1 MSNLPKELMNC
12 KTLQEMLFLARNRHN
27 GLAIV
32 CEGREITYHEF
43 DQITDQ
49 MAVYLADKGLG
60 PAKTIV
66 VSMNRSEKFLI
77 AMYAVI
83 KSGATFVPVQ
93 VNQPK
98 ARKDVIYDQLNV
110 AFTIDDEIYNEII
123 KDLSKTRYSG
133 DVKEAV
139 SFARQED
146 DAIILYTSGSTGIP
160 KGVCHLQSSVSY
172 IATVYP
178 KRLSEAGILSNNIST
193 IIAKTTSTFVS
204 AYMFEYFSAI
214 LCGIKLVLLNESEQ
228 NDCLAIANCLNQNEE
243 CSIFLTP
250 SQIGSYLREAV
261 FRDSLKN
268 ISVLFVAGEPLKE
281 NVRYQILENV
291 PVKTQIFNVYGA
303 TETAYISCSDI
314 RKNEIDRNVV
324 APYVKVKI
332 VNDSGDALAPME
344 LGQIVVN
351 SRSVLDRY
359 TSTDVKWI
367 YLDGDRYYP
376 TGDSGYMTEDGML
389 AIKGRTD
396 RMIKL
401 HGLRIELQEIETVIG
416 RYNTIESVAVIPS
429 KINGEIA
436 FLSVYYNGRDQVR
449 ENELRVFAG
458 KYLPEIMIPARFV
471 QLDKMP
477 FNFNGKM
484 DYRALNDIDAKLLQN
499 EAGESNITD
508 DDELSSDEI
517 AVRDILNKL
526 LNVESIGL
534 NQNLLALG
542 LDSLSTYRLISEL
555 NLLGFDIAVGDVFLG
570 PNIKSIA
577 KRLVHIEVS
586 TNTPGKTECD
596 ESKEYAATGV
606 QFFWGTDITDM
617 KKQIGMYVSQT
628 FMCEIVYTEDVLRE
642 RVAQIIKRH
651 PAFRAEI
658 FLSDNGPKQRIKEDI
673 NVDIVYQD
681 LRSDI
686 KGGVSFKEYMAK
698 YASEKMAS
706 IISAEQIT
714 MLHVSCIQISDT
726 ESAFVV
732 IANHAAVDGASM
744 CVIKQEL
751 VDDTVS
757 DNKDSY
763 LSFMDYIVKPEVM
776 KTAGDF
782 WKEYLG
788 GSEALFLPEKPE
800 YTEQDKGDFNA
811 YRGHTVKLSQ
821 KATETL
827 INSLS
832 EQGIS
837 IIGYINYLYG
847 KALLSVLEKESLI
860 IQLLTFGRGVAV
872 PGMAD
877 TVGCLLQYIPVVIC
891 RDDTPRSF
899 QNGYMKAD
907 SFSYYPEPLIWKAA
921 GYDVKPA
928 LPPFL
933 ISEIFPKITTK
944 RHYEELNIPDYEH
957 MPVSNFIVKDE
968 EGLKIY
974 FHFNSKQYNEEKF
987 NFIIEEFEKLLREE
1001 EN

>member
-1 MSNLPKELMNC
+1 MSNLPKELMDC
-12 KTLQEMLFLARNRHN
+12 KTLQEMVFLARNKHN

-32 CEGREITYHEF
+32 CEGREITYNEF

-49 MAVYLADKGLG
+49 MAVYLANKGLG
-60 PAKTIV
+60 PSKTIV
-66 VSMNRSEKFLI
+66 VSMNRSERFLI

-98 ARKDVIYDQLNV
+98 ARTDVIYDQLNV
-110 AFTIDDEIYNEII
+110 AFTIDDSIYNDIMKELSQI
-123 KDLSKTRYSG
+123 KYCG
-133 DVKEAV
+133 DAREAV
-139 SFARQED
+139 SLASQED
-146 DAIILYTSGSTGIP
+146 DAMILYTSGSTGVP
-160 KGVCHLQSSVSY
+160 KGVCHSQSSVEY
-172 IATVYP
+172 IAMVYP
-178 KRLSEAGILSNNIST
+178 ERLSEAGILRNNIST

-204 AYMFEYFSAI
+204 AYMFEYFSAF
-214 LCGIKLVLLNESEQ
+214 LCGIKLVLLNQSEQ
-228 NDCLAIANCLNQNEE
+228 NDCLAIANCFNQYEE

-250 SQIGSYLREAV
+250 SQISSYLREAA
-261 FRDSLKN
+261 FRDSFEN

-281 NVRYQILENV
+281 NVRNQILKNAS
-291 PVKTQIFNVYGA
+291 VKTQILNIYGA
-303 TETAYISCSDI
+303 TETSYISCTDI
-314 RKNEIDRNVV
+314 RKNELDRNVI
-324 APYVKVKI
+324 APYVNVKI
-332 VNDSGDALAPME
+332 VNDSGDVLAPME
-344 LGQIVVN
+344 IGQIVV
-351 SRSVLDRY
+351 SSMTILDRY
-359 TSTDVKWI
+359 TTTDVNWI
-367 YLDGDRYYP
+367 YLDGDKYYP

-416 RYNTIESVAVIPS
+416 KYDTVESVAVIPS

-436 FLSVYYNGRDQVR
+436 FLSVYYSGIGQIA
-449 ENELRVFAG
+449 ENELRAFAG

-484 DYRALNDIDAKLLQN
+484 DYRALNDIDANLLQS
-499 EAGESNITD
+499 EAGESELT
-508 DDELSSDEI
+508 DDELSPDEI

-555 NLLGFDIAVGDVFLG
+555 NLLGFDIAIGDVFSG

-577 KRLVHIEVS
+577 RMMVPIEDS
-586 TNTPGKTECD
+586 ANTPEKTECD
-596 ESKEYAATGV
+596 ESKEYAATFV
-606 QFFWGTDITDM
+606 QVFWGTDITDM

-628 FMCEIVYTEDVLRE
+628 FMCEKVYTEDALRE

-658 FLSDNGPKQRIKEDI
+658 FLSDKGPKQRIKEDVK
-673 NVDIVYQD
+673 VDIIYQD

-686 KGGVSFKEYMAK
+686 QGGISYKEYMAR

-714 MLHVSCIQISDT
+714 MLHVSCVQISDT

-732 IANHAAVDGASM
+732 IANHVAVDGASM
-744 CVIKQEL
+744 CVLKQEL
-751 VDDTVS
+751 VDDTIS
-757 DNKDSY
+757 DYKDSY
-763 LSFMDYIVKPEVM
+763 LSFMDYIVKPEAM
-776 KTAGDF
+776 KAAGDF

-788 GSEALFLPEKPE
+788 GREAYFLPEKTE
-800 YTEQDKGDFNA
+800 YTEQDKSDFTA
-811 YRGHTVKLSQ
+811 YRGHTVKLSLET
-821 KATETL
+821 TETL
-827 INSLS
+827 IDSLS

-837 IIGYINYLYG
+837 IVGYINYLYG

-891 RDDTPRSF
+891 RDDTPKSF
-899 QNGYMKAD
+899 QDGYMKAD

-921 GYDVKPA
+921 GYDMKPA

-933 ISEIFPKITTK
+933 ISEIFPRLATK
-944 RHYEELNIPDYEH
+944 RNYEELNIPDYEH

-974 FHFNSKQYNEEKF
+974 FHFNSKQYDEEKF
-987 NFIIEEFEKLLREE
+987 TLIIEEFEKFLKEE
-1001 EN
+1001 DN

>member
-1 MSNLPKELMNC
+1 MSNLPKELMDC
-12 KTLQEMLFLARNRHN
+12 KTLQEMVFLARNKHN

-32 CEGREITYHEF
+32 CEGREITYNEF

-49 MAVYLADKGLG
+49 MAVYLAEKGLG

-66 VSMNRSEKFLI
+66 VSLNRSEKFLI

-110 AFTIDDEIYNEII
+110 AFTIDDDVYNDIMKE
-123 KDLSKTRYSG
+123 LPKTKYSG
-133 DVKEAV
+133 DARAAVKY
-139 SFARQED
+139 ARQED
-146 DAIILYTSGSTGIP
+146 DAMILYTSGSTGIP
-160 KGVCHLQSSVSY
+160 KGVCHSQSSVEY

-178 KRLSEAGILSNNIST
+178 ERLSEAGILSNNIST

-204 AYMFEYFSAI
+204 AYMFEYFSAF
-214 LCGIKLVLLNESEQ
+214 LCGIKLVLLNQSEQ
-228 NDCLAIANCLNQNEE
+228 NDCLAIANCFNQYEE

-250 SQIGSYLREAV
+250 SQISSYLREAA
-261 FRDSLKN
+261 FRDSFEN

-281 NVRYQILENV
+281 NVRNQILKNAS
-291 PVKTQIFNVYGA
+291 VKTQILNIYGA
-303 TETAYISCSDI
+303 TETSYISCTDI
-314 RKNEIDRNVV
+314 RKNELDRNVI
-324 APYVKVKI
+324 APYVNVKI
-332 VNDSGDALAPME
+332 VNDSGDVLAPME
-344 LGQIVVN
+344 IGQIVVN
-351 SRSVLDRY
+351 SRTVLDRY

-416 RYNTIESVAVIPS
+416 KHDTIESVAVIPS

-436 FLSVYYNGRDQVR
+436 FLSAYYSGKGKVS
-449 ENELRVFAG
+449 ENELRAFVS

-484 DYRALNDIDAKLLQN
+484 DYKALNDIDAKLLQN
-499 EAGESNITD
+499 EAGEADLT
-508 DDELSSDEI
+508 DDELSPDEK
-517 AVRDILNKL
+517 VLRGILNKL
-526 LNVESIGL
+526 LNVETIGL

-555 NLLGFDIAVGDVFLG
+555 NLLGLDIAIGDVFLG

-577 KRLVHIEVS
+577 RRLVRTEDG
-586 TNTPGKTECD
+586 TNTPEKTECD

-628 FMCEIVYTEDVLRE
+628 FMCEIVYTEEALRK

-658 FLSDNGPKQRIKEDI
+658 FLSENGPKQRIKEDI
-673 NVDIVYQD
+673 NADIIYKD

-686 KGGVSFKEYMAK
+686 QGGVSYKEYMAR

-726 ESAFVV
+726 ESAFVI

-763 LSFMDYIVKPEVM
+763 LSFMDHIVKPEVM
-776 KTAGDF
+776 KAAGDF

-788 GSEALFLPEKPE
+788 ESEAYFLPEKPE
-800 YTEQDKGDFNA
+800 YTEQDKSDFNA

-827 INSLS
+827 INGLS

-860 IQLLTFGRGVAV
+860 VQLLTFGRGVAV

-891 RDDTPRSF
+891 RDDTPKSF

-933 ISEIFPKITTK
+933 ISEIFPRIATK
-944 RHYEELNIPDYEH
+944 RNYEELNIPDYEH

-974 FHFNSKQYNEEKF
+974 FHFNSKQYDEEKF
-987 NFIIEEFEKLLREE
+987 TLIIEEFEKLLREE
-1001 EN
+1001 DN

>member
-12 KTLQEMLFLARNRHN
+12 KTLQEMVFLARNRHN

-43 DQITDQ
+43 DHITDQ
-49 MAVYLADKGLG
+49 MAVYLADKGIG

-66 VSMNRSEKFLI
+66 VSLNRSEKFLI

-110 AFTIDDEIYNEII
+110 AFTIDDDVYNDIMKE
-123 KDLSKTRYSG
+123 LSKTKYSG
-133 DVKEAV
+133 DARAAVK
-139 SFARQED
+139 FARQED
-146 DAIILYTSGSTGIP
+146 DAMILYTSGSTGIP
-160 KGVCHLQSSVSY
+160 KGVCHLQSSVGC

-178 KRLSEAGILSNNIST
+178 ERLSEAGILSNNIST
-193 IIAKTTSTFVS
+193 IIAKTTSSFVS

-214 LCGIKLVLLNESEQ
+214 LWGIKLVLLNEAEQ
-228 NDCLAIANCLNQNEE
+228 NDCLAISNCINQHEE

-250 SQIGSYLREAV
+250 SQTSSYLREAA
-261 FRDSLKN
+261 FRDSFKK

-281 NVRYQILENV
+281 NVRNQIMENASA
-291 PVKTQIFNVYGA
+291 KTQIFNIYGA
-303 TETAYISCSDI
+303 TETSYISCTDI
-314 RKNEIDRNVV
+314 RKNELDRNVV
-324 APYVKVKI
+324 VPFVNVKI
-332 VNDSGDALAPME
+332 VNDSGDVLAPME

-351 SRSVLDRY
+351 SRTVLDRY
-359 TSTDVKWI
+359 TFTDVKWI
-367 YLDGDRYYP
+367 YLDGERYYP

-416 RYNTIESVAVIPS
+416 KYDTIESVAVIPS

-436 FLSVYYNGRDQVR
+436 FLSAYYSGNDQVS
-449 ENELRVFAG
+449 ENELRTFVS
-458 KYLPEIMIPARFV
+458 KYLPEIMIPARLV

-484 DYRALNDIDAKLLQN
+484 DYKALNDMDAKLLQN
-499 EAGESNITD
+499 EAGKADLTD
-508 DDELSSDEI
+508 DDELSPDEKV
-517 AVRDILNKL
+517 VRDILNKL
-526 LNVESIGL
+526 LNVETIGL

-555 NLLGFDIAVGDVFLG
+555 NLLGLDIAIGDVFLG

-577 KRLVHIEVS
+577 RRLRAKDS
-586 TNTPGKTECD
+586 TNAPEKTECD

-628 FMCEIVYTEDVLRE
+628 FMCEIVYTEDALRK

-658 FLSDNGPKQRIKEDI
+658 FLSENGPKQRIKEDI
-673 NVDIVYQD
+673 NADIIYQD

-686 KGGVSFKEYMAK
+686 QGGVSYKEYMAR

-726 ESAFVV
+726 ESAFVI

-776 KTAGDF
+776 KAANDF
-782 WKEYLG
+782 WKKYLG
-788 GSEALFLPEKPE
+788 ESEAFFLPEKPE
-800 YTEQDKGDFNA
+800 YTEQDKSDFNA

-827 INSLS
+827 INGLS

-860 IQLLTFGRGVAV
+860 VQLLTFGRGVAV

-891 RDDTPRSF
+891 RDDTPKSF

-921 GYDVKPA
+921 GYDMKPA

-933 ISEIFPKITTK
+933 ISEIFPKIATK

-957 MPVSNFIVKDE
+957 MPVSNFIAKDE

-987 NFIIEEFEKLLREE
+987 TLIIEEFERLLREE
-1001 EN
+1001 DN

>member
-1 MSNLPKELMNC
+1 MRILPKELMDC
-12 KTLQEMLFLARNRHN
+12 RTLQEMVFSVRNRHN
-27 GLAIV
+27 GIAMV

-43 DQITDQ
+43 EQVTDR
-49 MAVYLADKGLG
+49 MAVYLAGKGIG
-60 PAKTIV
+60 PSKSVV

-83 KSGATFVPVQ
+83 KSGAVFVPIQ

-98 ARKDVIYDQLNV
+98 ARKDIIYDQLNV
-110 AFTIDDEIYNEII
+110 AFTINDGNYNDII
-123 KDLSKTRYSG
+123 KELPNTQYSG
-133 DVKEAV
+133 DASEAV
-139 SFARQED
+139 SFAMPED
-146 DAIILYTSGSTGIP
+146 DAMILYTSGSTGIP
-160 KGVCHLQSSVSY
+160 KGVCHLQSSVAY
-172 IATVYP
+172 IATLYP
-178 KRLSEAGILSNNIST
+178 KRLSEVGILSNDIST
-193 IIAKTTSTFVS
+193 IVAKTTSSFVS
-204 AYMFEYFSAI
+204 AYMFEYFSAMI
-214 LCGIKLVLLNESEQ
+214 CGIKLVLLNESQQ
-228 NDCLAIANCLNQNEE
+228 NDCIAIAKCLNQYEK

-250 SQIGSYLREAV
+250 SQINSYLREDA
-261 FRDSLKN
+261 FRDSFKN

-281 NVRYQILENV
+281 NVRNQILKSAS
-291 PVKTQIFNVYGA
+291 VKTQIFDLYAA
-303 TETAYISCSDI
+303 TETAFISCTDI
-314 RKNEIDRNVV
+314 RKNEIDRNFVV
-324 APYVKVKI
+324 PYVNVKI
-332 VNDSGDALAPME
+332 VNNNDNVLAPME

-351 SRSVLDRY
+351 SKTVLDRY
-359 TSTDVKWI
+359 TSTEVKWI

-416 RYNTIESVAVIPS
+416 KYDTIESVAVIPS

-436 FLSVYYNGRDQVR
+436 FLSVYYSGKEQVR
-449 ENELRVFAG
+449 EENLRVFAG

-484 DYRALNDIDAKLLQN
+484 DYRVLNDMDVKMLQN
-499 EAGESNITD
+499 EAGESELTD
-508 DDELSSDEI
+508 DDELSTDEI
-517 AVRDILNKL
+517 AVRDILNKI

-555 NLLGFDIAVGDVFLG
+555 NLLGFDIAIGNVFLN

-577 KRLVHIEVS
+577 RGLVRIEGS
-586 TNTPGKTECD
+586 TNTSEKTECD
-596 ESKEYAATGV
+596 ESKEYAATNV
-606 QFFWGTDITDM
+606 QFFWGTDITDT

-628 FMCEIVYTEDVLRE
+628 FMCEIVYTEDALRE

-658 FLSDNGPKQRIKEDI
+658 FLSDRGPKQRIKEDI
-673 NVDIVYQD
+673 KVDIVYQD
-681 LRSDI
+681 IRSDI
-686 KGGVSFKEYMAK
+686 QAGVSYKEYMAR

-706 IISAEQIT
+706 IISAERIT

-732 IANHAAVDGASM
+732 IANHVAVDGASM

-751 VDDTVS
+751 VDDMVS

-763 LSFMDYIVKPEVM
+763 LLFMDHIVKDEVM
-776 KTAGDF
+776 KAADDF
-782 WKEYLG
+782 WREYLG
-788 GSEALFLPEKPE
+788 GREAYFLPERTE
-800 YTEQDKGDFNA
+800 YTEQDKSDFNA
-811 YRGHTVKLSQ
+811 YRGYTVKLSQ

-837 IIGYINYLYG
+837 IVGYINYMYG

-860 IQLLTFGRGVAV
+860 IQLLTFGRGVSV

-891 RDDTPRSF
+891 RDDTPKSF

-933 ISEIFPKITTK
+933 ISEIFPKIATK
-944 RHYEELNIPDYEH
+944 RNYEELNIPDYEH

-974 FHFNSKQYNEEKF
+974 FHFNSKQYDEEKF
-987 NFIIEEFEKLLREE
+987 NLIIEEFEKLLKEE
-1001 EN
+1001 DN